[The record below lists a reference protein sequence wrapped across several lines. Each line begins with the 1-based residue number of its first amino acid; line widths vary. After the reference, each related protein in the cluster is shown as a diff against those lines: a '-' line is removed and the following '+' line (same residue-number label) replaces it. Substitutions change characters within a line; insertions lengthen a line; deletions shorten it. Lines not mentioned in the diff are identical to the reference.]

1 MKNTHNSNRKRSVVI
16 AATSLSAFVLTAIT
30 IVFLAISCSKSGSNT
45 SGTTSGTGGGT
56 GTDPNTIT
64 ITGMTFSPSTL
75 TVKSGTVVTWKNN
88 DAMTHTATSD
98 NGTTFNTGN
107 IAPGTSASYTT
118 SATGTFPY
126 HCSIHPGMTATLV
139 VTP

>member
-1 MKNTHNSNRKRSVVI
+1 MKSRQINNKQRFLHSLVQFSVLAFGAIIVLFIALSCNKSSSNSY
-16 AATSLSAFVLTAIT
+16 
-30 IVFLAISCSKSGSNT
+30 
-45 SGTTSGTGGGT
+45 GTTNGSGGT
-56 GTDPNTIT
+56 GTDPNTIS
-64 ITGMTFSPSTL
+64 ISGMSFSPSTL

-107 IAPGTSASYTT
+107 IAAGSSASYTT